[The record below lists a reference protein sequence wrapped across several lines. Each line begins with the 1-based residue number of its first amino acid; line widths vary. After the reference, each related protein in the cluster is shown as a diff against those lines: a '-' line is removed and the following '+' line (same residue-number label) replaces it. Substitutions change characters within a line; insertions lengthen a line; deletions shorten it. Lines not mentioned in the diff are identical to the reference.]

1 MMTMKRIATYILGAA
16 LVCLGAA
23 SCEKWLDVN
32 KNPNAATSAQAP
44 YYQRLPWCEFYLE
57 HTWEIP
63 GSNAAYY
70 SQLLASQHN
79 QTMGAMNW
87 NMSAANRGSNAQQW
101 FFTGCATN
109 LRSMYDEAMSVGA
122 YHYAA
127 AAKFMRAFG
136 FMEMVDLFGEI
147 PYTDALGASAAPY
160 YDTGD
165 FVFKGCV
172 SELEEAIE
180 LFSKTQSDDAQP
192 LSVGDSWN
200 GGDVNKWIKLCQLT
214 KARWLV
220 KLSKKQA
227 GKYTDGKYDVD
238 EILACIDKAQKS
250 NADNTIIHHQNAQAP
265 TLDFLWSESVLY
277 SGVHSCIGQNNRHY
291 YVSKALYDNLTN
303 FAGNGVE
310 DPRADKIIP
319 WRRSKKGASSPAEL
333 KWSPDGK
340 WMRSLGVDLTTS
352 IIKDL
357 GPAYDLSFADGKW
370 KVNSPADRQAD
381 TVYVVGRVG
390 YFENS
395 TDELYRFGGTDNGA
409 ISGAFHLYADSPSV
423 MGSYAEACLIKAE
436 VLFNKGDKTGAYAA
450 YKEGVK
456 ANIEFMNDEIATIRG
471 NYTSSEAMQGCPVFT
486 AMSQTEINN
495 FLNNGLGTAA
505 NISLA
510 KIMTQKQIVYLLTLD
525 SWNDM
530 RRYDYDPTV
539 FLNFAKPYNYLN
551 TPGWHDYLPVS
562 ADGPRRWGQ
571 ASYELKYNTA
581 NLAAIGE
588 KVPGALDLPGD
599 VWYTSKLIGTLPVWW
614 DIKE

>member
-1 MMTMKRIATYILGAA
+1 MKRITTIIISAA
-16 LVCLGAA
+16 LVCLGSV

-32 KNPNAATSAQAP
+32 TNPNAATSEQAP

-87 NMSAANRGSNAQQW
+87 NMSAGNRGSNAQQW

-109 LRSMYDEAMSVGA
+109 LRGMYDDAMEVGA

-165 FVFKGCV
+165 FVFMGCV
-172 SELEEAIE
+172 KELEEAIE
-180 LFSKTQSDDAQP
+180 LFGRTQEEGAEP

-200 GGDVNKWIKLCQLT
+200 GGDVSKWIKLCQLT

-220 KLSKKQA
+220 KLSKKKA
-227 GKYTDGKYDVD
+227 GKYTDGKYDEA
-238 EILACIDKAQKS
+238 EILACLDAAQKS
-250 NADNTIIHHQNAQAP
+250 NADNTIIHHVNANRP
-265 TLDFLWSESVLY
+265 TIDFLWKESVLY
-277 SGVHSCIGQNNRHY
+277 SGVHSCIGQNSRHY
-291 YVSKALYDNLTN
+291 WVSKALYDNLTN

-319 WRRSKKGASSPAEL
+319 WRRSKKSANSPAEL
-333 KWSPDGK
+333 KWSADGK

-352 IIKDL
+352 IIKDQ
-357 GPAYDLSFADGKW
+357 GPAYDLSFKNGKW
-370 KVNSPADRQAD
+370 VVNSPAARQAD
-381 TVYVVGRVG
+381 TVYVVGQVG
-390 YFENS
+390 YFANS
-395 TDELYRFGGTDNGA
+395 TDELYRFSGTNDASA
-409 ISGAFHLYADSPSV
+409 ISGAFHLRADSPSV

-436 VLFNKGDKTGAYAA
+436 VLFNKGDKTGAYNA

-456 ANIEFMNDEIATIRG
+456 ANIEFMNDELSTLRA
-471 NYTSSEAMQGCPVFT
+471 NYSTSEGMKDCPSFT
-486 AMSQTEINN
+486 AMSTTDINK
-495 FLNNGLGTAA
+495 FLNTGLGSASDIT
-505 NISLA
+505 LA
-510 KIMTQKQIVYLLTLD
+510 KIMTQKQILYLLTLD

-530 RRYDYDPTV
+530 RRYDYDPAV
-539 FLNFAKPYNYLN
+539 FMNFAKPYNYLN
-551 TPGWHDYLPVS
+551 TAGWQDYLPLDS
-562 ADGPRRWGQ
+562 DGPRRWRQ
-571 ASYELKYNTA
+571 ASYETDYNSA
-581 NLAAIGE
+581 NLLAIGE
-588 KVPGALDLPGD
+588 KVPGAKDLPGD
-599 VWYTSKLIGTLPVWW
+599 VWYSSKQLSTLHVWW